1 MYLGFFPLTLLKKN
15 FIIALTTY
23 KNPKNNYLFV
33 GTQTCKEPST
43 VEFSLRK
50 YLRWEIAVCHGLGMV
65 FSNSALPLKPCA
77 ARSVPPLNQD
87 GELEAQK
94 VKVTG

>member
-1 MYLGFFPLTLLKKN
+1 MFKKIKYFSPKGKNLGFFSLSHYSKK
-15 FIIALTTY
+15 FTMQLTTY

-50 YLRWEIAVCHGLGMV
+50 
-65 FSNSALPLKPCA
+65 
-77 ARSVPPLNQD
+77 
-87 GELEAQK
+87 
-94 VKVTG
+94 